1 MRNTKQQ
8 IRKLTLLSVLTAA
21 ALILSYAES
30 VLPPLFPSVPGIKV
44 GLPNI
49 VIIFVLYRMDVRS
62 AVSVSL
68 VRICIAALLFGSP
81 ISFVYS
87 LAGAFLSLTV
97 MALLKKLNILSTVGV
112 SVAGGILHNMGQILA
127 AMLLLQTVQ
136 IGYYFIIL
144 AITGTVSGLFIGL
157 CGAFMIARFPINKE
171 IFS

>member
-81 ISFVYS
+81 LSFVYS

-112 SVAGGILHNMGQILA
+112 SIAGGILHNMGQILA

>member
-62 AVSVSL
+62 AISVSL

-81 ISFVYS
+81 LSFIYS

-112 SVAGGILHNMGQILA
+112 SIAGGILHNMGQILA

-136 IGYYFIIL
+136 IGYYFLIL
-144 AITGTVSGLFIGL
+144 AMTGTVSGLFIGL

>member
-49 VIIFVLYRMDVRS
+49 VIIFALYRMDVRS
-62 AVSVSL
+62 AISVSL
-68 VRICIAALLFGSP
+68 VRICIAALLFGCP
-81 ISFVYS
+81 LSFVYS

-112 SVAGGILHNMGQILA
+112 SIAGGILHNMGQILA

-136 IGYYFIIL
+136 IGYYFLIL
-144 AITGTVSGLFIGL
+144 AMTGTISGLFIGL

>member
-30 VLPPLFPSVPGIKV
+30 VLPPIFPTVPGIRV

-62 AVSVSL
+62 AISVSL
-68 VRICIAALLFGSP
+68 VRIVIASLLFGSP
-81 ISFVYS
+81 VSFIYS

-97 MALLKKLNILSTVGV
+97 MALLKKMNILSTVGV
-112 SVAGGILHNMGQILA
+112 SVAGGIFHNLGQILA

-136 IGYYFIIL
+136 IGYYFLIL

>member
-30 VLPPLFPSVPGIKV
+30 VLPPIFPTVPGIRV

-62 AVSVSL
+62 AISVSL
-68 VRICIAALLFGSP
+68 VRIVIAALLFGSP

-97 MALLKKLNILSTVGV
+97 MALLKKFNILSTVGV
-112 SVAGGILHNMGQILA
+112 SVAGGIFHNMGQILA

-136 IGYYFIIL
+136 IGYYFLIL

>member
-49 VIIFVLYRMDVRS
+49 VIIFALYRMDVRS
-62 AVSVSL
+62 AISVSL

-81 ISFVYS
+81 LSFVYS

-112 SVAGGILHNMGQILA
+112 SIAGGILHNMGQILA

-136 IGYYFIIL
+136 IGYYFLIL
-144 AITGTVSGLFIGL
+144 AMTGTISGLFIGL

>member
-62 AVSVSL
+62 AISVSL

-81 ISFVYS
+81 LSFVYS

-112 SVAGGILHNMGQILA
+112 SIAGGILHNMGQILA

-136 IGYYFIIL
+136 IGYYFLIL
-144 AITGTVSGLFIGL
+144 AMTGTISGLFIGL

>member
-8 IRKLTLLSVLTAA
+8 TRKLTLLSVLTAA

-49 VIIFVLYRMDVRS
+49 VIIFVLDRMDVRS
-62 AVSVSL
+62 AISVSL

-81 ISFVYS
+81 LSFVYS

-136 IGYYFIIL
+136 IGYYFLIL
-144 AITGTVSGLFIGL
+144 AMTGTISGLFIGL

>member
-30 VLPPLFPSVPGIKV
+30 VLPPIFPTVPGIRV

-62 AVSVSL
+62 AISVSL
-68 VRICIAALLFGSP
+68 VRIVIAALLFGSP

-97 MALLKKLNILSTVGV
+97 MALLKKFNILSTVGV

-136 IGYYFIIL
+136 IGYYFLIL

>member
-30 VLPPLFPSVPGIKV
+30 VLPPLFPSIPGIKV

-49 VIIFVLYRMDVRS
+49 VIIFALYRMDVRS
-62 AVSVSL
+62 AISVSL

-81 ISFVYS
+81 LSFVYS

-112 SVAGGILHNMGQILA
+112 SIAGGILHNMGQILA

>member
-49 VIIFVLYRMDVRS
+49 IIIFVLYRMDVRS

-81 ISFVYS
+81 LSFVYS

>member
-62 AVSVSL
+62 AISVSL

-81 ISFVYS
+81 LSFVYS

-97 MALLKKLNILSTVGV
+97 MALLKKLNILSTVGI
-112 SVAGGILHNMGQILA
+112 SIAGGILHNMGQILA

-136 IGYYFIIL
+136 IGYYFLIL
-144 AITGTVSGLFIGL
+144 AMTGTVSGLFIGL

>member
-30 VLPPLFPSVPGIKV
+30 VLPPIFPTVPGIRV

-62 AVSVSL
+62 AISVSL
-68 VRICIAALLFGSP
+68 VRIVIASLLFGSP
-81 ISFVYS
+81 VSFIYS

-97 MALLKKLNILSTVGV
+97 MALLKKFNILSTVGV
-112 SVAGGILHNMGQILA
+112 SVAGGIFHNIGQILA

-136 IGYYFIIL
+136 IGYYFLIL

>member
-1 MRNTKQQ
+1 
-8 IRKLTLLSVLTAA
+8 
-21 ALILSYAES
+21 
-30 VLPPLFPSVPGIKV
+30 
-44 GLPNI
+44 
-49 VIIFVLYRMDVRS
+49 MDVRS
-62 AVSVSL
+62 AISVSL

-81 ISFVYS
+81 LSFVYS

-112 SVAGGILHNMGQILA
+112 SIAGGILHNMGQILA

-136 IGYYFIIL
+136 IGYYFLIL
-144 AITGTVSGLFIGL
+144 AMTGTISGLFIGL

>member
-30 VLPPLFPSVPGIKV
+30 VLPPIFPTVPGIRV

-62 AVSVSL
+62 AISVSL
-68 VRICIAALLFGSP
+68 VRIVIAALLFGSP
-81 ISFVYS
+81 ISFIYS

-97 MALLKKLNILSTVGV
+97 MALLKKLNILSTIGV
-112 SVAGGILHNMGQILA
+112 SIAGGILHNMGQILA

-136 IGYYFIIL
+136 IGYYFLIL

>member
-30 VLPPLFPSVPGIKV
+30 VLPPIFPTVPGIRV

-62 AVSVSL
+62 AISVSL
-68 VRICIAALLFGSP
+68 VRIVIAALLFGSP

-97 MALLKKLNILSTVGV
+97 MALLKKFNILSAVGV

-136 IGYYFIIL
+136 IGYYFLIL

>member
-8 IRKLTLLSVLTAA
+8 TRKLTLLSVLTAA

-62 AVSVSL
+62 AISVSL

-81 ISFVYS
+81 LSFVYS

-136 IGYYFIIL
+136 IGYYFLIL
-144 AITGTVSGLFIGL
+144 AMTGTISGLFIGL

>member
-8 IRKLTLLSVLTAA
+8 IRKLTLLSVLTAT

-49 VIIFVLYRMDVRS
+49 VIIFVLYRMGVRS

-81 ISFVYS
+81 LSFVYS

>member
-30 VLPPLFPSVPGIKV
+30 VLPPIFPTVPGIRV

-62 AVSVSL
+62 AISVSL
-68 VRICIAALLFGSP
+68 VRIVIAALLFGSP

-97 MALLKKLNILSTVGV
+97 MALLKKLNILSAVGV

-136 IGYYFIIL
+136 IGYYFLIL

>member
-62 AVSVSL
+62 AISVSL

-81 ISFVYS
+81 LSFVYS

-112 SVAGGILHNMGQILA
+112 SIAGGIFHNMGQILA

-136 IGYYFIIL
+136 IGYYFLIL
-144 AITGTVSGLFIGL
+144 AMTGTISGLFIGL

>member
-62 AVSVSL
+62 AISVSL

-81 ISFVYS
+81 LSFVYS

-97 MALLKKLNILSTVGV
+97 MALLKKLNILSTVGI
-112 SVAGGILHNMGQILA
+112 SIAGGILHNMGQILA

>member
-44 GLPNI
+44 GLPNL

-81 ISFVYS
+81 LSFVYS

-112 SVAGGILHNMGQILA
+112 SIAGGILHNMGQILA

>member
-81 ISFVYS
+81 LSFVYS

>member
-30 VLPPLFPSVPGIKV
+30 VLPPLFPSIPGIKV

-49 VIIFVLYRMDVRS
+49 VIIFALYRMDVRS
-62 AVSVSL
+62 AISVSL

-81 ISFVYS
+81 LSFVYS

-112 SVAGGILHNMGQILA
+112 SIAGGILHNMGQILA

-136 IGYYFIIL
+136 IGYYFLIL
-144 AITGTVSGLFIGL
+144 AMTGTISGLFIGL

>member
-30 VLPPLFPSVPGIKV
+30 VLPPIFPTVPGIRV

-62 AVSVSL
+62 AISVSL
-68 VRICIAALLFGSP
+68 VRIVIAALLFGSP

-97 MALLKKLNILSTVGV
+97 MALLKKFNILSAVGV
-112 SVAGGILHNMGQILA
+112 SVAGGIFHNMGQILA

-136 IGYYFIIL
+136 IGYYFLIL

>member
-30 VLPPLFPSVPGIKV
+30 VLPPIFPTVPGIRV

-62 AVSVSL
+62 AISVSL
-68 VRICIAALLFGSP
+68 VRIVIAALLFGSP

-136 IGYYFIIL
+136 IGYYFLIL

>member
-30 VLPPLFPSVPGIKV
+30 VLPPLFPSIPGIKV

-62 AVSVSL
+62 AISVSL

-81 ISFVYS
+81 LSFVYS

-112 SVAGGILHNMGQILA
+112 SIAGGILHNMGQILA

-136 IGYYFIIL
+136 IGYYFLIL
-144 AITGTVSGLFIGL
+144 AMTGTISGLFIGL

>member
-30 VLPPLFPSVPGIKV
+30 VLPPIFPTVPGIRV

-62 AVSVSL
+62 AISVSL
-68 VRICIAALLFGSP
+68 VRIVIAALLFGSP

-112 SVAGGILHNMGQILA
+112 SVAGGIFHNMGQILA

-136 IGYYFIIL
+136 IGYYFLIL

>member
-30 VLPPLFPSVPGIKV
+30 VLPPLFPSIPGIKV

-49 VIIFVLYRMDVRS
+49 VIIFVLYRRDVRS
-62 AVSVSL
+62 AISVSL

-81 ISFVYS
+81 LSFVYS

-112 SVAGGILHNMGQILA
+112 SIAGGILHNMGQILA

-136 IGYYFIIL
+136 IGYYFLIL
-144 AITGTVSGLFIGL
+144 AMTGTISGLFIGL